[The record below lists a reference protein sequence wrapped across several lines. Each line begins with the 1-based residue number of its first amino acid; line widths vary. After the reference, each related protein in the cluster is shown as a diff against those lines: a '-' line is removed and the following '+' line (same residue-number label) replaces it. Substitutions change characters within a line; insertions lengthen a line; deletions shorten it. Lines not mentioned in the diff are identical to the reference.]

1 MWEHVGHFFRRRT
14 KPEDPL
20 IEFEEGLLLIVDA
33 EQLANNLRSK
43 LRRSLG
49 AEDTIVYLADAGGA
63 VRGLSPVGEPWP
75 QSRGRGARGRMSQPL
90 PDILTD
96 GKIVGWF
103 KANQETL
110 LLNKRYAAREY
121 SHDGL
126 GPFVTYRSAVLEY
139 LHDELDPF
147 MTCGMD
153 LVLPLLSMERL
164 IGLVFVRFGP
174 TALNEPQLLSLRLL
188 SKQAGLAFGNAL
200 LFKERLRQNER
211 MYRAEQLAT
220 MGQFA
225 AGIAH
230 ELRNPLTAIRSTIQF
245 LAGEFADGA
254 EQQKLAQITLE
265 EVDRVNGI
273 VGNLLSLAQPTE
285 SRPVALDLA
294 QEVGKCLAFI
304 EARARSQ
311 NVELQ
316 VACDEQ
322 LPKVV
327 LDPMELRQ
335 VLLNVIV
342 NGLQAMPTGGALR
355 IRVHHLPSPAW
366 GSGSGGV
373 STAFGREV
381 LLEVTDQGS
390 GIPRE
395 LRERVFEPFFTTK
408 AGGTGLGLA
417 ICRSIVKRYDGE
429 IWVDE
434 AEGGGTSVKVLLRA
448 E

>member
-1 MWEHVGHFFRRRT
+1 MWERVCHFFRRHT
-14 KPEDPL
+14 EPEDPS

-33 EQLANNLRSK
+33 EQLTNNLRSK
-43 LRRSLG
+43 LRRSIG
-49 AEDTIVYLADAGGA
+49 AEDTIVYLAEVRGA
-63 VRGLSPVGEPWP
+63 VRGFSPVGEPWP
-75 QSRGRGARGRMSQPL
+75 EIQGRGSGGHTSEPL
-90 PDILTD
+90 PDIPTNSKMVD
-96 GKIVGWF
+96 WF
-103 KANQETL
+103 RANREIL
-110 LLNKRYAAREY
+110 LLDNKGGVMEY
-121 SHDGL
+121 LQDEL
-126 GPFVTYRSAVLEY
+126 GPFV
-139 LHDELDPF
+139 
-147 MTCGMD
+147 TCGMD

-164 IGLVFVRFGP
+164 IGLVFVRLGQ
-174 TALNEPQLLSLRLL
+174 TVLSKSQLLSLQLS
-188 SKQAGLAFGNAL
+188 SKQAGLAFENAL

-245 LAGEFADGA
+245 LASEFADGS
-254 EQQKLAQITLE
+254 EQQKLSQITLE

-273 VGNLLSLAQPTE
+273 VGSLLSLAQPTE
-285 SRPVALDLA
+285 SQPVALDPA
-294 QEVGKCLAFI
+294 NEVGKCLAFI

-316 VACDEQ
+316 VACDEP
-322 LPKVV
+322 LPKSVI
-327 LDPMELRQ
+327 DPMELRQ
-335 VLLNVIV
+335 VLLNIIV

-355 IRVHHLPSPAW
+355 IRVHRLPSPAW
-366 GSGSGGV
+366 GPGSGGV
-373 STAFGREV
+373 SRVFGRGVLIEV
-381 LLEVTDQGS
+381 ADQGP

-395 LRERVFEPFFTTK
+395 LRDRVFEPFFTTK

-429 IWVDE
+429 IWVEE
-434 AEGGGTSVKVLLRA
+434 AEGGGTSVRVILRA

>member
-1 MWEHVGHFFRRRT
+1 MWERICHFLRRRT
-14 KPEDPL
+14 EPEDPL

-49 AEDTIVYLADAGGA
+49 AEGTIVYLADVGGA
-63 VRGLSPVGEPWP
+63 VRGFSPVGELWP
-75 QSRGRGARGRMSQPL
+75 ESRGQGARWRMSQPL
-90 PDILTD
+90 PDIPTD
-96 GKIVGWF
+96 SKIVGWF
-103 KANQETL
+103 RANQETL
-110 LLNKRYAAREY
+110 LLNNRSAVLEY
-121 SHDGL
+121 LHDEL
-126 GPFVTYRSAVLEY
+126 GPLVTYRSAVLEY
-139 LHDELDPF
+139 LHDELGPF
-147 MTCGMD
+147 VTCGVD

-164 IGLVFVRFGP
+164 IGLVFVRFGQ
-174 TALNEPQLLSLRLL
+174 TALNEPQLLSLQLL

-245 LAGEFADGA
+245 LASEFTNGS

-285 SRPVALDLA
+285 SQPVALDLA

-311 NVELQ
+311 DVELQ
-316 VACDEQ
+316 VACDER
-322 LPKVV
+322 LPKLVI
-327 LDPMELRQ
+327 DPMELRQ
-335 VLLNVIV
+335 VLLNLIV
-342 NGLQAMPTGGALR
+342 NGLQAMPTGGVLR
-355 IRVHHLPSPAW
+355 IRVHRLPSPAW
-366 GSGSGGV
+366 GPGSGGV
-373 STAFGREV
+373 SRVFGREV
-381 LLEVTDQGS
+381 LMEIADQGP

-395 LRERVFEPFFTTK
+395 LRDRVFEPFFTTK
-408 AGGTGLGLA
+408 TGGTGLGLA

-429 IWVDE
+429 IWVEE

>member
-1 MWEHVGHFFRRRT
+1 MWKRVCHFFRRHAAS
-14 KPEDPL
+14 EDPL

-43 LRRSLG
+43 LQQSLG
-49 AEDTIVYLADAGGA
+49 AEDTIIYLADVGGA
-63 VRGLSPVGEPWP
+63 VRGFSPVGEPGP
-75 QSRGRGARGRMSQPL
+75 EIQERGSGGRTFAPL
-90 PDILTD
+90 PAIATD
-96 GKIVGWF
+96 SKTAGWF
-103 KANQETL
+103 RANRETL
-110 LLNKRYAAREY
+110 LLSNRDTTLEY
-121 SHDGL
+121 PHEEL
-126 GPFVTYRSAVLEY
+126 GPLVTYRSAVLEY
-139 LHDELDPF
+139 LHDELGPF
-147 MTCGMD
+147 VAYGMD
-153 LVLPLLSMERL
+153 LVLPLISMERL
-164 IGLVFVRFGP
+164 IGLVFVRFGQ
-174 TALNEPQLLSLRLL
+174 TVLSEPQLRSLQLL
-188 SKQAGLAFGNAL
+188 SRQAGLAFGNAL

-225 AGIAH
+225 AGVAH

-245 LAGEFADGA
+245 LAGEFADGS
-254 EQQKLAQITLE
+254 EQQKLSQITLE

-285 SRPVALDLA
+285 SRPVVLDPA
-294 QEVGKCLAFI
+294 QEVGKCLTFV

-316 VACDEQ
+316 VVSDEQ
-322 LPKVV
+322 VPKVV
-327 LDPMELRQ
+327 IDPMELRQ
-335 VLLNVIV
+335 VLLNSIV
-342 NGLQAMPTGGALR
+342 NGLQAMPTGGVLC
-355 IRVHHLPSPAW
+355 IRVLRLPSPAW
-366 GSGSGGV
+366 GPGSEDV
-373 STAFGREV
+373 SRAFGRGALIEV
-381 LLEVTDQGS
+381 ADQGP

-429 IWVDE
+429 IWVEE

>member
-1 MWEHVGHFFRRRT
+1 MWERVCHFFRRHT

-33 EQLANNLRSK
+33 EQLAHNLRSK
-43 LRRSLG
+43 LRRSIG
-49 AEDTIVYLADAGGA
+49 AEDTIVYLADVGGA
-63 VRGLSPVGEPWP
+63 VRGFSPVGESWP
-75 QSRGRGARGRMSQPL
+75 ETQGRGARWRMSQPL
-90 PDILTD
+90 PGIPTD
-96 GKIVGWF
+96 SKIVGWF
-103 KANQETL
+103 RANREIL
-110 LLNKRYAAREY
+110 LLNN
-121 SHDGL
+121 
-126 GPFVTYRSAVLEY
+126 RSAVLEY
-139 LHDELDPF
+139 LHDELGPF
-147 MTCGMD
+147 VTCGMD

-164 IGLVFVRFGP
+164 IGLVFVRLGQ
-174 TALNEPQLLSLRLL
+174 TVLSQSQLLSLQLL
-188 SKQAGLAFGNAL
+188 SNQAGLAFGNAL

-245 LAGEFADGA
+245 LASEFADGS
-254 EQQKLAQITLE
+254 EQQRLSQITLE

-285 SRPVALDLA
+285 SRPVALDPA

-316 VACDEQ
+316 VACDEP

-327 LDPMELRQ
+327 IDPMELRQ
-335 VLLNVIV
+335 VLLNLIV

-355 IRVHHLPSPAW
+355 IRVHRLPSPAW
-366 GSGSGGV
+366 GPGSGGV
-373 STAFGREV
+373 SRVFGRGV
-381 LLEVTDQGS
+381 LLEVADQGP

-417 ICRSIVKRYDGE
+417 ICRSVVKRYDGE
-429 IWVDE
+429 IWVEE
-434 AEGGGTSVKVLLRA
+434 AEGGGTSVKVILHA

>member
-1 MWEHVGHFFRRRT
+1 MWERVCHFFRGHT
-14 KPEDPL
+14 EPEDPL

-43 LRRSLG
+43 LRRSIG
-49 AEDTIVYLADAGGA
+49 AEDTIVYLADVGGA
-63 VRGLSPVGEPWP
+63 VRGFSPVGEPWP
-75 QSRGRGARGRMSQPL
+75 ENRGRGAGWRRSQPL
-90 PDILTD
+90 PDIPTD
-96 GKIVGWF
+96 SKIVGWF
-103 KANQETL
+103 RANRETL
-110 LLNKRYAAREY
+110 LLNN
-121 SHDGL
+121 
-126 GPFVTYRSAVLEY
+126 RSAVLEY
-139 LHDELDPF
+139 LHDELGPF
-147 MTCGMD
+147 VTCGMD

-164 IGLVFVRFGP
+164 IGLVFVRLGQ
-174 TALNEPQLLSLRLL
+174 TIQSRSQLLSLQLL

-245 LAGEFADGA
+245 LASEFADGSQ
-254 EQQKLAQITLE
+254 EQKLAQITLE

-285 SRPVALDLA
+285 SRPVALDPA

-327 LDPMELRQ
+327 VDPVELRQ
-335 VLLNVIV
+335 VLLNLIV
-342 NGLQAMPTGGALR
+342 NGLQAMLTGGALR
-355 IRVHHLPSPAW
+355 IRVHRLPSPAW
-366 GSGSGGV
+366 GPGSGGV
-373 STAFGREV
+373 SRVFGRGV
-381 LLEVTDQGS
+381 LLEVADQGP

-429 IWVDE
+429 IWVEE
-434 AEGGGTSVKVLLRA
+434 AEGGGTRVNVILHA

>member
-1 MWEHVGHFFRRRT
+1 MWERVCHFFQRRT
-14 KPEDPL
+14 EPEDPL

-49 AEDTIVYLADAGGA
+49 AEDTIVYLADVRGA
-63 VRGLSPVGEPWP
+63 VRGFSPVGEPWP
-75 QSRGRGARGRMSQPL
+75 EIQGWGSGGRTSEPL
-90 PDILTD
+90 PGIPTD
-96 GKIVGWF
+96 SKIVGWF
-103 KANQETL
+103 RANRETL
-110 LLNKRYAAREY
+110 LLHN
-121 SHDGL
+121 
-126 GPFVTYRSAVLEY
+126 RSAVLEY
-139 LHDELDPF
+139 LHDELGPF
-147 MTCGMD
+147 VTCGLD

-164 IGLVFVRFGP
+164 IGLVFVRLGQ
-174 TALNEPQLLSLRLL
+174 TVLREPQFRSLQLL

-245 LAGEFADGA
+245 LASEFAEGS
-254 EQQKLAQITLE
+254 EQQRLAQVTLE

-273 VGNLLSLAQPTE
+273 VGNLLSLAQPAE
-285 SRPVALDLA
+285 SRPVALDPA
-294 QEVGKCLAFI
+294 KEVGKCLAFI

-311 NVELQ
+311 NVELR
-316 VACDEQ
+316 VACDEP

-327 LDPMELRQ
+327 IDPMELRQ
-335 VLLNVIV
+335 VLLNIIV

-355 IRVHHLPSPAW
+355 IRVHRLPSPAW
-366 GSGSGGV
+366 GPGSGGV
-373 STAFGREV
+373 TRIFGRGV
-381 LLEVTDQGS
+381 LLEVADQGS

-395 LRERVFEPFFTTK
+395 LRDRVFEPFFTTK

-429 IWVDE
+429 IWVEE
-434 AEGGGTSVKVLLRA
+434 AAGGGTSAKVILRA

>member
-1 MWEHVGHFFRRRT
+1 MWEHLCHFFRRHP

-49 AEDTIVYLADAGGA
+49 AEDTIVYLADVGGA
-63 VRGLSPVGEPWP
+63 VRGFSPVGEPWP
-75 QSRGRGARGRMSQPL
+75 ESRGRGVRWRMSQPL
-90 PDILTD
+90 PDIPTD
-96 GKIVGWF
+96 SKIVGWF
-103 KANQETL
+103 KANREIL
-110 LLNKRYAAREY
+110 LLNNK
-121 SHDGL
+121 
-126 GPFVTYRSAVLEY
+126 SAVLEY
-139 LHDELDPF
+139 LHDELGPF
-147 MTCGMD
+147 VTGGMD

-164 IGLVFVRFGP
+164 IGLVFVRLGQ
-174 TALNEPQLLSLRLL
+174 TVLSEPQLLSLQLL

-245 LAGEFADGA
+245 LAGEFADGS
-254 EQQKLAQITLE
+254 EQQKLSRITLE

-285 SRPVALDLA
+285 SRPVALDPA

-327 LDPMELRQ
+327 IDPMELRQ
-335 VLLNVIV
+335 VLLNIIV

-355 IRVHHLPSPAW
+355 IRVHRLPSPAW
-366 GSGSGGV
+366 GPGSGGV
-373 STAFGREV
+373 SRIFGREL
-381 LLEVTDQGS
+381 LLEVADQGP

-395 LRERVFEPFFTTK
+395 LRDRVFEPFFTTK

-429 IWVDE
+429 IWIEE
-434 AEGGGTSVKVLLRA
+434 AHGGGASVKIILRA

>member
-1 MWEHVGHFFRRRT
+1 MWEHVCHFFRRRT

-49 AEDTIVYLADAGGA
+49 AEDTIVYLADVTGA
-63 VRGLSPVGEPWP
+63 VRGFSPVGEPGP
-75 QSRGRGARGRMSQPL
+75 QSRGRGARCRMSQPL
-90 PDILTD
+90 PDIPTD
-96 GKIVGWF
+96 SKIVGWF
-103 KANQETL
+103 RANRETL
-110 LLNKRYAAREY
+110 LLNN
-121 SHDGL
+121 
-126 GPFVTYRSAVLEY
+126 RSAVLEY
-139 LHDELDPF
+139 LHDDLGPF
-147 MTCGMD
+147 VTCGMD
-153 LVLPLLSMERL
+153 LVSPLLSMERL
-164 IGLVFVRFGP
+164 IGLVFVRLGQ
-174 TALNEPQLLSLRLL
+174 TALSEPQLLSLQLL

-225 AGIAH
+225 AGLAH

-245 LAGEFADGA
+245 LAGEFADGS
-254 EQQKLAQITLE
+254 EQRKLSQITLE

-285 SRPVALDLA
+285 SRPVALDPGK
-294 QEVGKCLAFI
+294 EVGKCLAFI

-322 LPKVV
+322 LPKVFI
-327 LDPMELRQ
+327 DPMELRQ
-335 VLLNVIV
+335 VLLNLIV
-342 NGLQAMPTGGALR
+342 NGLQAMPAGGALR
-355 IRVHHLPSPAW
+355 IRVHRLPSSAW
-366 GSGSGGV
+366 GSGPGGV
-373 STAFGREV
+373 SRIFGREV
-381 LLEVTDQGS
+381 LLEVADQGP

-417 ICRSIVKRYDGE
+417 ICRSIVRRYDDE
-429 IWVDE
+429 IWVEE
-434 AEGGGTSVKVLLRA
+434 AEGGGTSVKVILRA

>member
-1 MWEHVGHFFRRRT
+1 MWERVCHFFRRHT
-14 KPEDPL
+14 EPEDPL
-20 IEFEEGLLLIVDA
+20 MEFEEGLLLIVDV

-43 LRRSLG
+43 LRRSIG
-49 AEDTIVYLADAGGA
+49 AEDTVVYLADVREA
-63 VRGLSPVGEPWP
+63 VRGFTPVGEQRQEIRKQGSAWRTSESLPGIP
-75 QSRGRGARGRMSQPL
+75 ANSRL
-90 PDILTD
+90 VD
-96 GKIVGWF
+96 WF
-103 KANQETL
+103 RVNREIL
-110 LLNKRYAAREY
+110 LLDKT
-121 SHDGL
+121 G
-126 GPFVTYRSAVLEY
+126 AVLEY
-139 LHDELDPF
+139 LHDDLGPF
-147 MTCGMD
+147 VSCGMD

-164 IGLVFVRFGP
+164 IGLVFLRLGQKTLSTTQRVS
-174 TALNEPQLLSLRLL
+174 LQLLG
-188 SKQAGLAFGNAL
+188 KQAGLAFENTL

-245 LAGEFADGA
+245 LASEFADGS
-254 EQQKLAQITLE
+254 EQQKLSQITLA

-285 SRPVALDLA
+285 SRPVALA
-294 QEVGKCLAFI
+294 PAEEVGKCLAFI
-304 EARARSQ
+304 EAQARSQ

-327 LDPMELRQ
+327 VDPMELRQ
-335 VLLNVIV
+335 VLLNLIV
-342 NGLQAMPTGGALR
+342 NGLQAVPTGGVLR
-355 IRVHHLPSPAW
+355 IRVHRLPSPLW
-366 GSGSGGV
+366 GPGSGGV
-373 STAFGREV
+373 ARVFGRGV
-381 LLEVTDQGS
+381 LLEVADQGP
-390 GIPRE
+390 GIPQE

-408 AGGTGLGLA
+408 TGGTGLGLA

-429 IWVDE
+429 IWVEE

>member
-1 MWEHVGHFFRRRT
+1 LV
-14 KPEDPL
+14 
-20 IEFEEGLLLIVDA
+20 A
-33 EQLANNLRSK
+33 
-43 LRRSLG
+43 
-49 AEDTIVYLADAGGA
+49 
-63 VRGLSPVGEPWP
+63 
-75 QSRGRGARGRMSQPL
+75 
-90 PDILTD
+90 
-96 GKIVGWF
+96 
-103 KANQETL
+103 
-110 LLNKRYAAREY
+110 
-121 SHDGL
+121 
-126 GPFVTYRSAVLEY
+126 YRNAVLEY
-139 LHDELDPF
+139 LRDEMGPF
-147 MTCGMD
+147 VAGGMD

-164 IGLVFVRFGP
+164 IGLVFVRFGQ
-174 TALNEPQLLSLRLL
+174 TVLNEPQLRSLQLL
-188 SKQAGLAFGNAL
+188 SKQAGLAFGNTL

-245 LAGEFADGA
+245 LAGEFADGS
-254 EQQKLAQITLE
+254 EQQELAQITLE
-265 EVDRVNGI
+265 EVDRVNGT

-285 SRPVALDLA
+285 GRPVALDPA

-304 EARARSQ
+304 EAKARSQ

-316 VACDEQ
+316 VTCDER
-322 LPKVV
+322 LPKLVV
-327 LDPMELRQ
+327 DPMELRQ
-335 VLLNVIV
+335 VLLNLIV

-355 IRVHHLPSPAW
+355 IRVHRLPSPAW

-373 STAFGREV
+373 SRVFGREV
-381 LLEVTDQGS
+381 LLEVADQGP

-395 LRERVFEPFFTTK
+395 LRDRVFEPFFTTK
-408 AGGTGLGLA
+408 TGGTGLGLA

-429 IWVDE
+429 IWVEE

>member
-1 MWEHVGHFFRRRT
+1 M
-14 KPEDPL
+14 

-49 AEDTIVYLADAGGA
+49 VEDTLVYLADVGGA
-63 VRGLSPVGEPWP
+63 VRGFSPLGEPGP
-75 QSRGRGARGRMSQPL
+75 KSPGRGAGERTSEPL
-90 PDILTD
+90 PGIPTD
-96 GKIVGWF
+96 SRIVGWF
-103 KANQETL
+103 RANQEIL
-110 LLNKRYAAREY
+110 LLNNRDAALAHL
-121 SHDGL
+121 HDEP

-139 LHDELDPF
+139 LHDDLGPF
-147 MTCGMD
+147 VTCGMD

-164 IGLVFVRFGP
+164 IGLVFVRLGQ
-174 TALNEPQLLSLRLL
+174 TVLGKSQLLGLQLL

-200 LFKERLRQNER
+200 LFRERLRQNER

-220 MGQFA
+220 IGQFA

-245 LAGEFADGA
+245 LASEFADGS

-273 VGNLLSLAQPTE
+273 VGNLLSLAQPVE

-304 EARARSQ
+304 EARARGQ
-311 NVELQ
+311 NVQLQ
-316 VACDEQ
+316 VACDER
-322 LPKVV
+322 LPKLVV
-327 LDPMELRQ
+327 DPMELRQ
-335 VLLNVIV
+335 VLLNLIG

-355 IRVHHLPSPAW
+355 LRVLRLPSSAW
-366 GSGSGGV
+366 GPRPEGV
-373 STAFGREV
+373 SRAFGRGVLMEV
-381 LLEVTDQGS
+381 ADQGP

-429 IWVDE
+429 IWVEE
-434 AEGGGTSVKVLLRA
+434 AEGGGTCVKVILHA